1 MFQLSPFVMNEPS
14 RDVLVPYTKHQIMV
28 GTLALR
34 TSHCHSQSYT
44 HTHTGFGLYSWVR
57 QGLQSVFLPWCLR
70 TFLAFTHIEWMSTP
84 CLGWRAAVPNDW
96 CAIIAIFVNTKHCHI
111 TTEIAIGKV
120 SCSWHSAQ
128 SSHQECRC
136 AQSMNE
142 VAIKLNYITTEYP
155 RFPKHAR
162 RTN

>member
-1 MFQLSPFVMNEPS
+1 MTTICFMCSAVTFCYEWAKQRCIGSLHKASNYGWHISITHQSLSQP
-14 RDVLVPYTKHQIMV
+14 H
-28 GTLALR
+28 
-34 TSHCHSQSYT
+34 T
-44 HTHTGFGLYSWVR
+44 HTHTHRIWFVQLSTQR
-57 QGLQSVFLPWCLR
+57 RGLQSVFLPWCLR
-70 TFLAFTHIEWMSTP
+70 TFLAFIHTEWMSPP

-111 TTEIAIGKV
+111 TTEIAFGKV

-142 VAIKLNYITTEYP
+142 VAIK
-155 RFPKHAR
+155 
-162 RTN
+162 